1 MQNHRKKRYW
11 GITTNHPV
19 WRSSDFPQ
27 TAEEPN
33 IFVYALLLPLKHQK
47 NTRVR
52 AERKVPVVA

>member
-1 MQNHRKKRYW
+1 MQ
-11 GITTNHPV
+11 GTIANHPV
-19 WRSSDFPQ
+19 CCSSDFPQ